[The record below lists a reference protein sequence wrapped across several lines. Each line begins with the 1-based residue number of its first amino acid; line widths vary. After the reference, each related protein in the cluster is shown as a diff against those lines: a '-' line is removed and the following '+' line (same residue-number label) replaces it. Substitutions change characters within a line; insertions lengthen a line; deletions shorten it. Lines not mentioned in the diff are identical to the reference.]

1 MRLKSRWAVVM
12 LAGLLVVAL
21 TGCSNSNNSTTTT
34 TGFMWVATQGDQKL
48 TPYTIS
54 LSNGTVTQVAA
65 GVATG
70 INPTTMAITPDAKTL
85 FLADVDDNCASSG
98 APVYCDRV
106 RSFAVNSDGSLGT
119 AGIPVQITT
128 TSSTTGPLGMALGL
142 AVDPTGTLL
151 FVTHQGNSG
160 VLGQAGSVGGTISVF
175 SISGTTLNPGQLF
188 PSALSGEVT
197 GNGPVAAVAS
207 PSGSYL
213 YVADQF
219 TGNVAAYSYDTSGAL
234 TFINSYSAGSNPSGL
249 AFSRCAGVAAASTVC
264 QTGAD
269 GNILF
274 VANSGSN
281 NVSAF
286 TACIQVNTTC
296 SSPNGTLAQVSGSP
310 FPAGT
315 GPISII
321 VDPVADFVYALDRSS
336 FQVSQYKF
344 SPATGALSLLSPSSA
359 STGSSPLSGAIT
371 LEGNWFF
378 VANNGASSLSAYS
391 VGSTGKLN
399 AATTSSVVLTGQPS
413 AVLIR

>member
-1 MRLKSRWAVVM
+1 MRLKCRGMVVM
-12 LAGLLVVAL
+12 LAVLLVVEL
-21 TGCSNSNNSTTTT
+21 TGCANSNNGTTTSH
-34 TGFMWVATQGDQKL
+34 GFMWVATQGDQKL
-48 TPYTIS
+48 TSYTIS

-70 INPTTMAITPDAKTL
+70 INPTAMAITPDAKTL

-98 APVYCDRV
+98 TPVYCDRV

-119 AGIPVQITT
+119 AGSPVQITT
-128 TSSTTGPLGMALGL
+128 TSSTVPLGMALGL

-175 SISGTTLNPGQLF
+175 SISGTTLNPGQVF
-188 PSALSGEVT
+188 SSALSGEVT

-219 TGNVAAYSYDTSGAL
+219 TGNVAAYNYDTSGAL
-234 TFINSYSAGSNPSGL
+234 TPISGYSAGSNPSGL
-249 AFSRCAGVAAASTVC
+249 AFSRCAGVAAATTVC

-286 TACIQVNTTC
+286 AACIQANSTC
-296 SSPNGTLAQVSGSP
+296 PSPSGTLTQVAGSP

-336 FQVSQYKF
+336 FQVSQYGF
-344 SPATGALSLLSPSSA
+344 SPATGALSPLSPSSA
-359 STGSSPLSGAIT
+359 STGASPLSGAIT
-371 LEGNWFF
+371 REGNWFF

-391 VGSTGKLN
+391 VSSTGKLN

>member
-1 MRLKSRWAVVM
+1 MRLKFRWAVVM

-48 TPYTIS
+48 TPYTIN
-54 LSNGTVTQVAA
+54 LSNGTVTQVGTA
-65 GVATG
+65 VATG
-70 INPTTMAITPDAKTL
+70 INPQALAITPDASTL
-85 FLADVDDNCASSG
+85 FLANTGDDTISIYT
-98 APVYCDRV
+98 VK
-106 RSFAVNSDGSLGT
+106 SDGSLTAAGT
-119 AGIPVQITT
+119 PTPVL
-128 TSSTTGPLGMALGL
+128 SPDALT
-142 AVDPTGTLL
+142 VDPTGKLL
-151 FVTHQGNSG
+151 FIATQGNAG
-160 VLGQAGSVGGTISVF
+160 VFGQPGSVPGTISVF
-175 SISGTTLNPGQLF
+175 TISGTSLTPAANSPF
-188 PSALSGEVT
+188 SSALPGEVT
-197 GNGPVAAVAS
+197 GNGPIAVAVS
-207 PSGSYL
+207 PTGSFL
-213 YVADQF
+213 YVSDQF
-219 TGNVAAYSYDTSGAL
+219 TGNIAVYSYDSTGAL
-234 TFINSYSAGSNPSGL
+234 TFINGYAAGSNPSGL
-249 AFSRCAGVAAASTVC
+249 AFSRCAGVAAATTVC

-286 TACIQVNTTC
+286 AACIQVNTTC
-296 SSPNGTLAQVSGSP
+296 SSPNGTLAHISGSP

-336 FQVSQYKF
+336 FQVSQYGF
-344 SPATGALSLLSPSSA
+344 SPATGALSLLSPSSV
-359 STGSSPLSGAIT
+359 STGASPLSGAIT

-378 VANNGASSLSAYS
+378 VANNAASSLSAYS
-391 VGSTGKLN
+391 VSSTGKLN

>member
-1 MRLKSRWAVVM
+1 
-12 LAGLLVVAL
+12 
-21 TGCSNSNNSTTTT
+21 
-34 TGFMWVATQGDQKL
+34 MWVATQGDQKL

-54 LSNGTVTQVAA
+54 LSNGTVSGISA
-65 GVATG
+65 GVASG

-85 FLADVDDNCASSG
+85 FLANVDDNCASSG

-106 RSFAVNSDGSLGT
+106 RAFAINSDGTIGT
-119 AGIPVQITT
+119 AGTPVGVPTVNGTT
-128 TSSTTGPLGMALGL
+128 LTSPTPLGMALGL
-142 AVDPTGTLL
+142 AVDPTGKFL

-160 VLGQAGSVGGTISVF
+160 VLGQAGSIGGTISVF
-175 SISGTTLNPGQLF
+175 SISGTTLNPPQVF
-188 PSALSGEVT
+188 SSALPGEVT

-207 PSGSYL
+207 PSASYL

-219 TGNVAAYSYDTSGAL
+219 TGNVAAYNYDTSGAL
-234 TFINSYSAGSNPSGL
+234 TFINGYSVGSNPSGL
-249 AFSRCAGVAAASTVC
+249 AFSRCAGVAAATTVC

-286 TACIQVNTTC
+286 AACIQVNTTC
-296 SSPNGTLAQVSGSP
+296 SSPSGMLTQVSGSP

-336 FQVSQYKF
+336 FQVSQYGF
-344 SPATGALSLLSPSSA
+344 SPATGALSLLSPSSV
-359 STGSSPLSGAIT
+359 STGASPLSGAIT

-378 VANNGASSLSAYS
+378 VANNAASSLSAYS
-391 VGSTGKLN
+391 VSSTGRLN